1 MKVNVLFLALGI
13 SSMNN
18 AQFVTSIQK
27 PAELAHVSNSFHVE
41 VAAPVS
47 LVAPLFGP
55 AAERRWA
62 GAHWNPE
69 FQYPQPGKDVTGA
82 VFTVT
87 HGGHKSV
94 WVNTLFDL
102 TSGRMQY
109 VYLIPDVLVTTVN
122 VALTPI
128 SGANT
133 AVDVTYTRTALAES
147 ANEHARELGRGD
159 RNSGPE
165 WQKAIGGYLN
175 KQRK

>member
-1 MKVNVLFLALGI
+1 MKVNVMFLALGI
-13 SSMNN
+13 SSMNHP
-18 AQFVTSIQK
+18 QFVTSMQK
-27 PAELAHVSNSFHVE
+27 ATELAHVANSFHFE

-55 AAERRWA
+55 EAERRWA

-69 FQYPQPGKDVTGA
+69 FQYPQPGKDVAGA

-109 VYLIPDVLVTTVN
+109 VYFIPDLLVTTVD
-122 VALTPI
+122 VAVTPI

-133 AVDVTYTRTALAES
+133 AVDVTYTRTALEES
-147 ANEHARELGRGD
+147 ANERARELGRGD

-165 WQKAIGGYLN
+165 WQKAIEGYLS